1 MKRTKSIVAL
11 VLAVVLVFALSASAF
26 ATNTVTVSVYWE
38 NVLDYTTTVSTSEI
52 AALCGNNAH
61 LYALPQG
68 NVTYPSTYTAAD
80 ALIASYLKNYN
91 YSSYTSDEI
100 DYAWYQTNY
109 PSTPAHYGL
118 YIDCFEGLR
127 YDTVGTYYQLGDP
140 VWNVE
145 REAWVYTYYWVGDG
159 WSLKINNQTAAYY
172 ASEYDFDTISSIT
185 FTYMPIQ
192 SDNFESTTVIPNAIY
207 VPVNP

>member
-1 MKRTKSIVAL
+1 MKKTKRIAAL
-11 VLAVVLVFALSASAF
+11 VLALVLAFALSASAF

-38 NVLDYTTTVSTSEI
+38 DVLDYTTTVSTSEI
-52 AALCGNNAH
+52 DALCGNNDH

-68 NVTYPSTYTAAD
+68 TVTYPSTYTAAD
-80 ALIASYLKNYN
+80 ALIASYLKNYQQ
-91 YSSYTSDEI
+91 SSYTSDEI

-127 YDTVGTYYQLGDP
+127 YDTIGTYYQLGDP
-140 VWNVE
+140 VWNSDLA
-145 REAWVYTYYWVGDG
+145 AWVYTYYWVGDG
-159 WSLKINNQTAAYY
+159 WSLKINGQLAAYY
-172 ASEYDFDTISSIT
+172 ASEYDFDDISCIT
-185 FTYMPIQ
+185 FTYGPIR
-192 SDNFESTTVIPNAIY
+192 SDNFESTTVISGAIY